1 MKFIALTFII
11 AASTALAGNTEP
23 LSLAFMPLQ
32 AAQLQ
37 PATGLDMARGLGE
50 RGSVRIQPDSADA
63 WKTRFPKRP
72 NGQPR

>member
-1 MKFIALTFII
+1 MKSIAFTFII
-11 AASTALAGNTEP
+11 AASSAFAGNTEP
-23 LSLAFMPLQ
+23 LSLASTPLQ

-50 RGSVRIQPDSADA
+50 RGSIRIQPDSSEA